1 MRNRTLPILVITL
14 AAMVLCGCASETAG
28 RFLVGP
34 ERYTLYSC
42 QELAKEAQGNA
53 QELRELEALMAKAG
67 VDASGRLVGKSFSCA
82 GGWTRFARRPPR
94 KTAIFRRAEAEWGA
108 DKANKPGGE
117 TSTTQ
122 YDNIS

>member
-14 AAMVLCGCASETAG
+14 AAMALCGCASETAG

-34 ERYTLYSC
+34 ERYMLYSC

-67 VDASGRLVGKSFSCA
+67 VDASGRLVGNMA
-82 GGWTRFARRPPR
+82 YGPEILQLRGRLDQIR
-94 KTAIFRRAEAEWGA
+94 KTAAEK
-108 DKANKPGGE
+108 DCNLSPGGSGVGGRQGE
-117 TSTTQ
+117 QTRR
-122 YDNIS
+122 